1 MSTFCFFFLLGNLG
15 LGRIKKMSLWEK
27 TIFFPRTKQM
37 SVFSIF
43 FQETKSVFFSKKKL
57 KVISGFQNKVCFCY
71 IQFEELKKEAFQLFF
86 NFDETN
92 TWSLVLKQLKII
104 KRVYI
109 DGTHCS
115 VEDLSYYNRFHTKS
129 NQNIER
135 INRLKNRHIRKAF
148 GRKKKTEKF
157 SCNKFEYH
165 IYFFCQFT
173 VCFFVQKN
181 MEKCVLSIC
190 NQSKNFIH

>member
-1 MSTFCFFFLLGNLG
+1 M
-15 LGRIKKMSLWEK
+15 
-27 TIFFPRTKQM
+27 
-37 SVFSIF
+37 
-43 FQETKSVFFSKKKL
+43 
-57 KVISGFQNKVCFCY
+57 
-71 IQFEELKKEAFQLFF
+71 KKEAFQLFF

-181 MEKCVLSIC
+181 IEKCVLSIC
-190 NQSKNFIH
+190 N

>member
-1 MSTFCFFFLLGNLG
+1 M
-15 LGRIKKMSLWEK
+15 
-27 TIFFPRTKQM
+27 
-37 SVFSIF
+37 
-43 FQETKSVFFSKKKL
+43 
-57 KVISGFQNKVCFCY
+57 
-71 IQFEELKKEAFQLFF
+71 KKEAFQLFF

-165 IYFFCQFT
+165 IYFF
-173 VCFFVQKN
+173 
-181 MEKCVLSIC
+181 LSIHC
-190 NQSKNFIH
+190 LFLCSKKYGKVCVVYL

>member
-1 MSTFCFFFLLGNLG
+1 M
-15 LGRIKKMSLWEK
+15 
-27 TIFFPRTKQM
+27 
-37 SVFSIF
+37 
-43 FQETKSVFFSKKKL
+43 
-57 KVISGFQNKVCFCY
+57 
-71 IQFEELKKEAFQLFF
+71 KKEAFQLFF

-165 IYFFCQFT
+165 IYFFCQSL
-173 VCFFVQKN
+173 FVSLFK
-181 MEKCVLSIC
+181 S
-190 NQSKNFIH
+190 F